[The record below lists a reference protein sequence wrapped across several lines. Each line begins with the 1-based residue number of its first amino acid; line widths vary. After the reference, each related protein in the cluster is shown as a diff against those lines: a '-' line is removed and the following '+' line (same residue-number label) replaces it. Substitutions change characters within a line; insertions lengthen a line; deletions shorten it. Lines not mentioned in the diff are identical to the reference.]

1 MSYWSDGKRNNSSAV
16 VSEAITELR
25 EKEKE
30 EDAGSIKEGGHLE
43 IELNII
49 DKKVEDQKDTGV

>member
-1 MSYWSDGKRNNSSAV
+1 MSYRSDSKRNDSCAV

-30 EDAGSIKEGGHLE
+30 EDVGSIKEEGHLE
-43 IELNII
+43 IELNFI
-49 DKKVEDQKDTGV
+49 DEKAEDQKDTRV

>member
-1 MSYWSDGKRNNSSAV
+1 MSYQSDSKRNDSCAV

-43 IELNII
+43 IELDII
-49 DKKVEDQKDTGV
+49 DEKAEAQRDTRV

>member
-1 MSYWSDGKRNNSSAV
+1 MSYWSDSKRNNSSAV

-25 EKEKE
+25 ENKKE

-49 DKKVEDQKDTGV
+49 DKKAEDQKDTRV